1 MTPYTIYI
9 ECDNEHFWRYN
20 IAVTGEVTQGGQRVE
35 FIKYLDEVAPV
46 GSNLPQRPDNYSRPS
61 RITIDCKAG
70 DALTL
75 YIYVIPHTLP
85 LSREVGTGIDFELR
99 ATIRQGNT
107 ILYNRHHIVNP
118 WVGNNIEIRL

>member
-9 ECDNEHFWRYN
+9 ECNDERFWRYN
-20 IAVTGEVTQGGQRVE
+20 LAVTGEVTHNGQRVE

-46 GSNLPQRPDNYSRPS
+46 GSNLPQIPDSYSRPS
-61 RITIDCKAG
+61 RITIECKAG

-85 LSREVGTGIDFELR
+85 QTREVSTGNDFELR
-99 ATIRQGNT
+99 ATVRQGNA
-107 ILYNRHHIVNP
+107 ILYNRHHVINP
-118 WVGNNIEIRL
+118 WVGNNIEVKL